1 MAVTS
6 PGSLVEISSDYG
18 YHRVIEVHIS
28 SDESVCL
35 SCVNSERVILI
46 HAYTDSHT
54 RNILW
59 SAERADHRGFMSRFW
74 SVISE

>member
-1 MAVTS
+1 MTS

-18 YHRVIEVHIS
+18 YHKVIEIHIS

-35 SCVNSERVILI
+35 SYVNNGGVILT

-59 SAERADHRGFMSRFW
+59 SAERGDRRGFMSRFW